1 VTERRFTRTMVL
13 CLAATAV
20 AFGAVVTGPILTQSG
35 FETPLWAVASL
46 LIVFGSPVATAV
58 AALAGSDRGVRA
70 GLVLTSAGFVVL
82 LLTLELGLRS
92 GTLPPEAGAPWILGI
107 TPLAAAT
114 AALVL
119 PPLAAWGYSL
129 ALAALVA
136 VARMLAF
143 PESIADVA
151 LQDALVALLLQSVF
165 AGLTLA
171 TLRAARSLD
180 AAATAARAQ
189 AVADAQAEA
198 RAREQRHTD
207 ALIHDTVLATLLL
220 AARGSSGAPDQR
232 AAELARRGLQQIE
245 QLAAPTVV
253 AGPVGG
259 QELVGRVQALT
270 TDLDPYA
277 EFVWTVASEL
287 ELPAMAADVVVD
299 AVAEALRNS
308 LEHAGAEGVARTVV
322 VDVRDRELHVAV
334 LDDGAG
340 FDLAA
345 VRPDRLGIRLS
356 VTERLAALV
365 GGRALVSSQPGEGTS
380 VVIRWRADAA
390 G

>member
-1 VTERRFTRTMVL
+1 VTERSFTRTMVL

-20 AFGAVVTGPILTQSG
+20 AFGAVVTGPIITQSG

-119 PPLAAWGYSL
+119 PPPAAWGYSL

-136 VARMLAF
+136 VARMFAF

-245 QLAAPTVV
+245 QLAAPTVA

-259 QELVGRVQALT
+259 QELVWRVQALT

-287 ELPAMAADVVVD
+287 EVPAMVADVVVD

-356 VTERLAALV
+356 VTERLAALA

-380 VVIRWRADAA
+380 VVIGWRADAA